1 MPPKSTL
8 RKRQRNQ
15 AVRIS
20 AARRQKIEKAFS
32 RPDITPDDAKRLLAD
47 ADPADF
53 QQWLEQVAELTTS
66 RLALQERRKKS
77 LQLALAYQA
86 LLRLNSFTSEERVTV
101 VESLMRQLEALDRA
115 GPPDRRGGK
124 VKNADPTTVIL
135 KSLALYRVDDPS
147 HRATLS
153 KDKALLI
160 FAKRQSIPSAE
171 FESAIPRLRKE
182 MSAAKSTRAKHA
194 TSAPA
199 ASTLNSSASR
209 SAPFIDGS
217 AEKAMSKS
225 ATAAEGRT
233 TKVRGLKKLKHP
245 GIYLALIEVHPD
257 GDVGIRTPSRAFGET
272 NRMKGMKKSDV
283 KDVMSDATTV
293 LTDFV
298 NRRS

>member
-15 AVRIS
+15 AVRIG
-20 AARRQKIEKAFS
+20 AARREKIEKACT

-86 LLRLNSFTSEERVTV
+86 LLRLDSFTTEERVTV

-171 FESAIPRLRKE
+171 FESAIPRLRKK
-182 MSAAKSTRAKHA
+182 MSAAKRRGLSTKRQRPQHRPSTARLHTLRRSSTEPPRRQYPIRRLPLEGA
-194 TSAPA
+194 TREFA
-199 ASTLNSSASR
+199 
-209 SAPFIDGS
+209 D
-217 AEKAMSKS
+217 SKS
-225 ATAAEGRT
+225 
-233 TKVRGLKKLKHP
+233 
-245 GIYLALIEVHPD
+245 
-257 GDVGIRTPSRAFGET
+257 
-272 NRMKGMKKSDV
+272 
-283 KDVMSDATTV
+283 
-293 LTDFV
+293 
-298 NRRS
+298 

>member
-1 MPPKSTL
+1 MHPKSTP
-8 RKRQRNQ
+8 RIRQRNE
-15 AVRIS
+15 AVRIGQ
-20 AARRQKIEKAFS
+20 ARREKIEKVVS
-32 RPDITPDDAKRLLAD
+32 RPDITPDEARRLIAD
-47 ADPADF
+47 AAPADF
-53 QQWLEQVAELTTS
+53 HQWLEQIAELTTS

-86 LLRLNSFTSEERVTV
+86 QLRLDSFTTKERGTV
-101 VESLMRQLEALDRA
+101 LERLIRQLEALDREA
-115 GPPDRRGGK
+115 SPGMRVGK

-160 FAKRQSIPSAE
+160 FAKSQSIPAAE
-171 FESAIPRLRKE
+171 FQSAIPQLRKE
-182 MSAAKSTRAKHA
+182 MTAAKSTRDKHT

-209 SAPFIDGS
+209 SSPFIAGS
-217 AEKAMSKS
+217 SAQGTSKS
-225 ATAAEGRT
+225 ATTAERHA

-245 GIYLALIEVHPD
+245 GVYLALIEVHPD

-272 NRMKGMKKSDV
+272 KRITRMEKSDV
-283 KDVMSDATTV
+283 KQVMSDATTFF
-293 LTDFV
+293 TDLV